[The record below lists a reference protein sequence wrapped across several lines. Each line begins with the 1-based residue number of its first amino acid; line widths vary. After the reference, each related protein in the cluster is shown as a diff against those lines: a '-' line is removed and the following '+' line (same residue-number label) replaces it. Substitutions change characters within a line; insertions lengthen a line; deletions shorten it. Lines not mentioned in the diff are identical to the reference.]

1 MKTIFSKLFGSAAG
15 LVKSVVAFPVKFI
28 VAHPIAALVIG
39 LLIVGGI
46 AGGIYFGSGGGEPGL
61 PSPAISTPVD
71 TEISSEDPEPEIGWT
86 EVRQLTIV
94 IEDDRVFVNDVEF
107 EGAEELRAFLNEIYD
122 DEKIV
127 RLNDTQSIL
136 ATRDWVIEVL
146 NDLNISYTQL
156 VT

>member
-15 LVKSVVAFPVKFI
+15 LLKSFIAFPVKFI
-28 VAHPIAALVIG
+28 VTHPIATLVIG

-46 AGGIYFGSGGGEPGL
+46 AGGIYFGIGGGKFGI
-61 PSPAISTPVD
+61 PSPVISTPVD
-71 TEISSEDPEPEIGWT
+71 AETPSEDPEPEIDWT
-86 EVRQLTIV
+86 EVRQLTIL
-94 IEDDRVFVNDVEF
+94 IEDDRVFVNDIEF
-107 EGAEELRAFLNEIYD
+107 EGAGELRALFNEIYD

-146 NDLNISYTQL
+146 NGLNISYTQM
-156 VT
+156 VS